1 MKFRRKFSVVKF
13 KNLKY
18 ALGEMSFSKDWV
30 TEFKRGDPYPILEK
44 DEGITEKTGN
54 GRYLIENNG
63 TEKARVRRFIGSF
76 TPFASHAIDISEIEN
91 GKVGFAFVCRGGDG
105 SDFTPE
111 NAPAVEVFVCKNG
124 DTVTVGYKT
133 KGKEIIEGSADYNG
147 EILGKTLVVSTRPGF
162 FDAYLVSDGNNE
174 MICNVPLSTN
184 AEYTDPL
191 AKAGKYAALNFR
203 RNANV
208 TDVCVFAELN
218 AGGKA
223 EIKNAEFYLDS
234 GVSQADMR
242 PIRYEDG
249 TPIIDRGRIFLTMSI
264 RLANSSYQGIVSWNP
279 SGCDFKLE
287 GALFFDV
294 GDGFIGGDVATSLI
308 YNRKTDKWMMWYC
321 SFSHGHI
328 LAHGES
334 IADPR
339 YGINIID
346 TTLMQCE
353 SKDKDGKAVISDDT
367 LCLAKFGDEDPEFI
381 YDAERGKWIL
391 GICRLIRFPE
401 ENNKIRYRYYFFE
414 SDNPYDG
421 YTHIGHSNDGENTGG
436 SIVKT
441 DHGYRFVCGSNFDA
455 RARYINFD
463 LYNLEDHED
472 LQFDYD
478 DGGFRGWGSV
488 FRFPCGSR
496 YVYKMITFD
505 RHNGSPINNWSY
517 GNLHVFE
524 ADEF

>member
-30 TEFKRGDPYPILEK
+30 TETKRGDPYPILEK
-44 DEGITEKTGN
+44 DEGIIEKTGN
-54 GRYLIENNG
+54 GRYLIENIG
-63 TEKARVRRFIGSF
+63 AEKARVRRFIGSF
-76 TPFASHAIDISEIEN
+76 TPFASHAIDISALEN
-91 GKVGFAFVCRGGDG
+91 GKAGFAFVCRGGEE

-111 NAPAVEVFVCKNG
+111 NAPAVEVFVCKDG
-124 DTVTVGYKT
+124 EKVTVGYKT
-133 KGKEIIEGSADYNG
+133 KGMSQTEGFADYNG

-162 FDAYLVSDGNNE
+162 FDAYLVSDGSTE
-174 MICNVPLSTN
+174 VICNVSLDSKCDN
-184 AEYTDPL
+184 KEPL
-191 AKAGKYAALNFR
+191 APAGGYAALNYK
-203 RNANV
+203 RNFDV
-208 TDVCVFAELN
+208 TDVCVFAELG
-218 AGGKA
+218 AGGRA
-223 EIKNAEFYLDS
+223 EIKNAEWYLDS
-234 GVSQADMR
+234 GVGQADMR

-249 TPIIDRGRIFLTMSI
+249 SPIIEQGRIFLTMSI
-264 RLANSSYQGIVSWNP
+264 RLANSSYQGVVSWNP
-279 SGCDFKLE
+279 SGCDFRLE
-287 GALFFDV
+287 GALFYDV

-308 YNRKTDKWMMWYC
+308 YNRKTEKWMLWYC

-346 TTLMQCE
+346 TTMMSVE
-353 SKDKDGKAVISDDT
+353 SLDKDGKAILSDDKV
-367 LCLAKFGDEDPEFI
+367 CLAKWGDEDPEFI
-381 YDAERGKWIL
+381 YDEKRGKWIL
-391 GICRLIRFPE
+391 GICRLHHVVE
-401 ENNKIRYRYYFFE
+401 EKKIKYRYYFFE
-414 SDNPYDG
+414 SDDPYEG
-421 YTHIGHSNDGENTGG
+421 YTYIGHSKVGENTGG

-441 DHGYRFVCGSNFDA
+441 DHGYRFVCGSDFSI

-517 GNLHVFE
+517 GNIHVFE

>member
-1 MKFRRKFSVVKF
+1 MKFRRKFSVVNF

-18 ALGEMSFSKDWV
+18 KLGEMSFSKDWV
-30 TEFKRGDPYPILEK
+30 TETKRGDPYPILEK
-44 DEGITEKTGN
+44 GEGITEKTGN
-54 GRYLIENNG
+54 GRYLVVNNG
-63 TEKARVRRFIGSF
+63 AEKARVRRFIGGF
-76 TPFASHAIDISEIEN
+76 TPFGSHALDISALEN

-111 NAPAVEVFVCKNG
+111 NAPYAEIFVSKE
-124 DTVTVGYKT
+124 DEKVSIGYKV
-133 KGKEIIEGSADYNG
+133 KGSAITEGVADYSG
-147 EILGKTLVVSTRPGF
+147 EILGKTLVVTARYDF
-162 FDAYLVSDGNNE
+162 FDVYLISDGNTE
-174 MICNVPLSTN
+174 VVCHVQLDTRVDGRP
-184 AEYTDPL
+184 
-191 AKAGKYAALNFR
+191 ALHYK
-203 RNANV
+203 RNIDV
-208 TDVCVFAELN
+208 TEICVFAELN
-218 AGGKA
+218 ADGRA
-223 EIKNAEFYLDS
+223 EIKNAEWYLDS
-234 GVSQADMR
+234 GVGQADMR
-242 PIRYEDG
+242 PVRYEDG
-249 TPIIDRGRIFLTMSI
+249 TPIIENGRIYLTMSI
-264 RLANSSYQGIVSWNP
+264 RLALSSYQGIVSWNP
-279 SGCDFKLE
+279 TGCDFRLE

-294 GDGFIGGDVATSLI
+294 GDGFIAGDVATSLI
-308 YNRKTDKWMMWYC
+308 YNRKTDKWMLWYC

-339 YGINIID
+339 FGINIID
-346 TTLMQCE
+346 GTLMQSE
-353 SKDKDGKAVISDDT
+353 SKDAAGKSLISDDK
-367 LCLAKFGDEDPEFI
+367 LFFAKDGDEDPEFI
-381 YDAERGKWIL
+381 YDEERGKWIL
-391 GICRLIRFPE
+391 GICRLVRFPA
-401 ENNKIRYRYYFFE
+401 ENNRIRYRYFFYE
-414 SDNPYDG
+414 SDSPFDG
-421 YTHIGHSNDGENTGG
+421 YKYIGNSNDGENTGG

-441 DHGYRFVCGSNFDA
+441 DHGYRFVCGSDFSI

-517 GNLHVFE
+517 GNIHVFE